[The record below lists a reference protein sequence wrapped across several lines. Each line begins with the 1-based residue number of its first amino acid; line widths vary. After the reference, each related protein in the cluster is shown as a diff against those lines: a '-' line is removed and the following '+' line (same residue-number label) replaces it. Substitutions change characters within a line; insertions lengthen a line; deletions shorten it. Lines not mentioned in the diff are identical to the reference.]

1 MARVDKRFLLKARGE
16 GGQKT
21 TGARLAMLRHLRDEV
36 AALEQEI
43 ADKEGQGDRAREPG
57 MVDTAQQLG
66 PTNVL
71 GSRSEMGVGST

>member
-1 MARVDKRFLLKARGE
+1 MDKRFHLKARGE

-43 ADKEGQGDRAREPG
+43 ADKEGQGDQAKEPA
-57 MVDTAQQLG
+57 MVDT
-66 PTNVL
+66 TEL

>member
-1 MARVDKRFLLKARGE
+1 MDKRFLLKARGE

-21 TGARLAMLRHLRDEV
+21 VGARLAMLRHLRDEV

-43 ADKEGQGDRAREPG
+43 ADKEGQGDRAKEPA
-57 MVDTAQQLG
+57 MVETSQKLG

>member
-1 MARVDKRFLLKARGE
+1 
-16 GGQKT
+16 
-21 TGARLAMLRHLRDEV
+21 MLRHLRDEV

-43 ADKEGQGDRAREPG
+43 ADKEGQGDRAREPD
-57 MVDTAQQLG
+57 MVDTPQQLG

>member
-1 MARVDKRFLLKARGE
+1 
-16 GGQKT
+16 
-21 TGARLAMLRHLRDEV
+21 MLRHLRDEV

-43 ADKEGQGDRAREPG
+43 ADKEGQGDRAKEPA
-57 MVDTAQQLG
+57 MVDKTKQMG

>member
-1 MARVDKRFLLKARGE
+1 
-16 GGQKT
+16 
-21 TGARLAMLRHLRDEV
+21 MLRHLRDEV

-43 ADKEGQGDRAREPG
+43 ADKEGQGDRAKEPA
-57 MVDTAQQLG
+57 MVDTSQQLG